1 MASFDLGNDAHVHEE
16 TLALREQFETAA
28 QQKDASTLG
37 MWIFLIT
44 EMMFFGGLFLAYTVY
59 RRAYPEIFGVA
70 STTLNVYIGAAN
82 TVVLLCSS
90 LTMVLAVRAAQ
101 LGKTKAIVLFLILT
115 LILGGVFLGVKAYEW
130 NEKYVEHHIP
140 GTTFHMEGVT
150 PDQQGHAQLF
160 FSLYFAMTGL
170 HALHMIIGAG
180 LLLYLIFQARKGRY
194 TADYNTPV
202 DLIGLYWHFV
212 DIIWIFLFP
221 LLYLID
227 RHLK

>member
-1 MASFDLGNDAHVHEE
+1 LGDHSHVHEE
-16 TLALREQFETAA
+16 TLALREQFETSA

-44 EMMFFGGLFLAYTVY
+44 EVMFFGGLFLAYTVY
-59 RRAYPEIFGVA
+59 RRAYPEIFAIA
-70 STTLNVYIGAAN
+70 SSSLNVYIGAAN

-101 LGKTKAIVLFLILT
+101 LGQKRMIVMFLILT

-130 NEKYVEHHIP
+130 NEKFVEHHIP
-140 GTTFHMEGVT
+140 GASFHFEGM
-150 PDQQGHAQLF
+150 PADWQGHAQLF

-170 HALHMIIGAG
+170 HAFHMIIGAG
-180 LLLYLIFQARKGRY
+180 LLFYLIFEARKGRF
-194 TADYNTPV
+194 TAEYNTPV

>member
-1 MASFDLGNDAHVHEE
+1 LASESHAHEE
-16 TLALREQFETAA
+16 TLALREQFESEA

-44 EMMFFGGLFLAYTVY
+44 ELMFFGGLFLAYTVY
-59 RRAYPEIFGVA
+59 RRAYPEIFAFA
-70 STTLNVYIGAAN
+70 SGTLNVYIGAAK

-101 LGKTKAIVLFLILT
+101 LGQKKAIVIFLILT

-130 NEKYVEHHIP
+130 KEKFEEHHIP
-140 GTTFHMEGVT
+140 GASFHLEGLT
-150 PDQQGHAQLF
+150 PDGPIEQGHAQLF

-170 HALHMIIGAG
+170 HALHMVVGAG
-180 LLLYLIFQARKGRY
+180 LLLYLIFEARKGRF
-194 TADYNTPV
+194 TAEYNTPV

-221 LLYLID
+221 LMYLID